1 MGRKMIFGS
10 VLLLICFTLT
20 IITAQGQP
28 PAPPAEHGINGN
40 QGAGGAAPVDG
51 GVGILLLSG
60 LGYGIRKMLRDKK
73 VVKW

>member
-1 MGRKMIFGS
+1 MGRKMIYHS

-20 IITAQGQP
+20 IMTAQGQP

-51 GVGILLLSG
+51 GSLLLLLG
-60 LGYGIRKMLRDKK
+60 GAGYGVYK
-73 VVKW
+73 VRREWGKRL